1 MCVKCYKDTNK
12 RGKCQIYLS
21 IFEHEYL
28 NTKGKSK
35 GSPHFRR
42 AKDHCLKSFRRV
54 LRIDV
59 TLS

>member
-28 NTKGKSK
+28 NTKA
-35 GSPHFRR
+35 R
-42 AKDHCLKSFRRV
+42 AREVPFLGEPKTIISNHIGV
-54 LRIDV
+54 Y
-59 TLS
+59 